1 MKDNIDAVLRRG
13 ETLENLQGKT
23 GEFSLLTLFATD
35 SPLLLML
42 SVGASD
48 GRQCCIISGFDVA

>member
-23 GEFSLLTLFATD
+23 GESISLSISLILDSFARCLAFSCCLWL
-35 SPLLLML
+35 
-42 SVGASD
+42 VK
-48 GRQCCIISGFDVA
+48 GRVS

>member
-23 GEFSLLTLFATD
+23 GESSLSISLIPDSFARCLAFSCCLWL
-35 SPLLLML
+35 
-42 SVGASD
+42 VK
-48 GRQCCIISGFDVA
+48 GRVS